1 MGRIKIVEIQN
12 LLNNTID
19 AKWVSYFYVIQFPYE
34 PQLNYIAF
42 SYEELGR
49 EMKKTPSSTLPV
61 VYEFTT
67 FGTPK
72 IKKIPAK
79 TIKNLYL
86 KY

>member
-1 MGRIKIVEIQN
+1 MARIKIVEVQN

-19 AKWVSYFYVIQFPYE
+19 AKWVGIIYLIQYPYE

-42 SYEELGR
+42 SYMELGK
-49 EMKKTPSSTLPV
+49 EMKNIPSTTLPV

-79 TIKNLYL
+79 TIKQLYL